1 MSLENTDPS
10 LQRYLKEVAQYPL
23 ISPER
28 EIELS
33 VLIKQGNKDAI
44 AEMTRANLRLVIK
57 IAREYANLGLP
68 LLDLISEGNIG
79 LVKAVKRFDPAKGG
93 KMSTYGAWWIK
104 QAIKRALANQT
115 KTIRLPVHL
124 IDKIAKIRRVSDSMS
139 EALGRDATND
149 EIAEE
154 VGISAA
160 KVAQLKEAA
169 SRPTSLDAPL
179 GEDNDMA
186 FSETICDQRAIDPF
200 GNLHE
205 KDMYDHLNS
214 ILENLDERERSI
226 INNRFGLDGAEP
238 ITLEEVGA
246 KMGVTRER
254 IRQLQNS
261 ALSKMRRAFQGREM
275 MTFSSLA
282 AVAVS

>member
-1 MSLENTDPS
+1 MSIEDTDPS

-23 ISPER
+23 ISAER

-33 VLIKQGNKDAI
+33 VLIKKGNKEAI

-79 LVKAVKRFDPAKGG
+79 LVKAIKRFDPAKGG
-93 KMSTYGAWWIK
+93 KMSTYGSWWIK
-104 QAIKRALANQT
+104 QAIKRALANQS
-115 KTIRLPVHL
+115 KTIRLPIHL
-124 IDKIAKIRRVSDSMS
+124 VDKISKIRRVSDTMS
-139 EALGRDATND
+139 ESLGREATND

-154 VGISAA
+154 VGINAA
-160 KVAQLKEAA
+160 KVAQLKEIAC
-169 SRPTSLDAPL
+169 RPTSLDARL
-179 GEDNDMA
+179 GEDNDME
-186 FSETICDQRAIDPF
+186 FSETICDENAIDPF
-200 GNLHE
+200 ANLHE
-205 KDMYDHLNS
+205 KDMYDQLS
-214 ILENLDERERSI
+214 DLLEELDERERSI

-261 ALSKMRRAFQGREM
+261 ALNKMRRAFRGKEVI
-275 MTFSSLA
+275 TFSSFMTMA
-282 AVAVS
+282 G

>member
-1 MSLENTDPS
+1 MSIEDTDPS
-10 LQRYLKEVAQYPL
+10 LQRYLKEVSQYPL
-23 ISPER
+23 ISPQR

-33 VLIKQGNKDAI
+33 VLIKKGNKEAI

-79 LVKAVKRFDPAKGG
+79 LVKAVKRFDPSKGG
-93 KMSTYGAWWIK
+93 KMSTYGSWWIK
-104 QAIKRALANQT
+104 QAIKRALANQG
-115 KTIRLPVHL
+115 KTIRLPIHL

-139 EALGRDATND
+139 EALGREATND

-154 VGISAA
+154 IGINAA
-160 KVAQLKEAA
+160 KVAQLKEVAC
-169 SRPTSLDAPL
+169 RPTSLDAPM
-179 GEDNDMA
+179 GEDNDME
-186 FSETICDQRAIDPF
+186 FSETICDQNAADPF
-200 GNLHE
+200 DNLRE
-205 KDMYDHLNS
+205 KDMYDQLS
-214 ILENLDERERSI
+214 DLLENLDERERAI
-226 INNRFGLDGAEP
+226 ISNRFGLDGEDP

-261 ALSKMRRAFQGREM
+261 ALNKMRRAFRGKEVV
-275 MTFSSLA
+275 TFSSFMTA
-282 AVAVS
+282 TA